1 VETLTVH
8 YLAREL
14 DALWRGR
21 RVASFAMDGK
31 APAVVIGAAGTATVR
46 FDLSRP
52 DCRALHSVRVDDRGP
67 LDGFEI
73 TSVEAPT
80 DDRRIVVGLV
90 KPGKFR
96 GSPARRA
103 ELVISMVP
111 NARGAT
117 LVGEG
122 GHRFGSVGKV
132 PMGGKE
138 ARPIL
143 EASVLRAAAASG
155 DTHGLMSG
163 RWVGPAVA
171 RWLLDEPD
179 RIVERYAEIA
189 ALPVARPSRCEGQ
202 LLPLPLCTDPE
213 PAASLIEE
221 TATDASGDGDD
232 RAAPGAKHLRAVERM
247 RAELARAAEAPAVR
261 AAAEVLMALGETAA
275 VPPSLT
281 LPDGSTFAIDAR
293 PGDAPQTVAKRL
305 FARARAMD
313 RARATLPARIAEMEA
328 RAARAD
334 TPDGTKQA
342 TRVPA
347 EPRQPYKRFTSRGG
361 LEIRVGRTAR
371 DNDALTFHAS
381 SPDDVWMH
389 ARGAA
394 GSHVVLRWTHDDAPP
409 AADLEE
415 AALLAAWHSRARGS
429 TVVPVDWTRRR
440 YVRKP
445 RGAKPG
451 SVVVAQ
457 AKTVMVRPTD
467 AALRAIR
474 DRG

>member
-21 RVASFAMDGK
+21 RVASFAMDSK
-31 APAVVIGAAGTATVR
+31 APAVVIGAAGTVTVR
-46 FDLSRP
+46 VDLTRP
-52 DCRALHSVRVDDRGP
+52 DCRVHHAARVDDRGP

-73 TSVEAPT
+73 TGVEAPA

-103 ELVISMVP
+103 ELVIAMVP

-117 LVGEG
+117 LIGEG
-122 GHRFGSVGKV
+122 GHRFGSVGKM
-132 PMGGKE
+132 PMTGKE

-143 EASVLRAAAASG
+143 EESALRAAAAAG
-155 DTHGLMSG
+155 DAHGLMSG
-163 RWVGPAVA
+163 RWVGPAVV

-179 RIVERYAEIA
+179 RIVERYAEIV
-189 ALPVARPSRCEGQ
+189 ALPDARPSRCHGQ
-202 LLPLPLCTDPE
+202 LLPLPLCSDPE
-213 PAASLIEE
+213 PAGSLIEDA
-221 TATDASGDGDD
+221 ATGAPVDGEE
-232 RAAPGAKHLRAVERM
+232 RAAPGARHLRAVDRM
-247 RAELARAAEAPAVR
+247 QAELARAAEAPAVR
-261 AAAEVLMALGETAA
+261 AAAELLMALSETVV
-275 VPPSLT
+275 VPASLT

-328 RAARAD
+328 RAERAETADDARKVARA
-334 TPDGTKQA
+334 
-342 TRVPA
+342 PA
-347 EPRQPYKRFTSRGG
+347 EPRQPYRRYTSRGG
-361 LEIRVGRTAR
+361 LEIRVGRSAR

-394 GSHVVLRWTHDDAPP
+394 GSHVVLRWANDDAPP

-415 AALLAAWHSRARGS
+415 AAILAAWHSRARGS

-467 AALRAIR
+467 AAVRAIR